1 MQVVDAVGNF
11 TKCSSVVDVGAGQ
24 GHLSRILH
32 FGYGFNVTTIEA
44 SGCHAPKAQ
53 KYDAEVQKDIT
64 KGHSKKVRLFLS
76 CNVFQQV
83 GRSGENELFFL
94 FTCFT

>member
-1 MQVVDAVGNF
+1 MQVVDAVGDF

-32 FGYGFNVTTIEA
+32 FGYGLSVTTVEA

-53 KYDAEVQKDIT
+53 RYDAEVQKDVI
-64 KGHSKKVRLFLS
+64 KGHSKKVQLFPC
-76 CNVFQQV
+76 CNF
-83 GRSGENELFFL
+83 
-94 FTCFT
+94 CFNR